1 MVFSPLYLD
10 QRPEMKKQPRKEISA
25 EAFLRLNNKKGMTG
39 KHNPDDTAF
48 IPESGRFIREVRILR
63 ITGNRASVRFTDA
76 SGGAPF
82 AFMAG

>member
-1 MVFSPLYLD
+1 MAARFSP
-10 QRPEMKKQPRKEISA
+10 
-25 EAFLRLNNKKGMTG
+25 G
-39 KHNPDDTAF
+39 DTAF
-48 IPESGRFIREVRILR
+48 LVESSLFIREVRILR

>member
-1 MVFSPLYLD
+1 
-10 QRPEMKKQPRKEISA
+10 
-25 EAFLRLNNKKGMTG
+25 MTG

-48 IPESGRFIREVRILR
+48 IPEGGRFIREVRILR